1 MNKNS
6 NNDIIVENIPI
17 RYLKSSNENNK
28 NAFRIWLVSKFPN
41 LWSLDLK
48 LTVHILTRV
57 SNVVKSTI
65 QHKITRFPREMRTL
79 QRSIPCQQQKMYNI
93 QTTVPQP
100 PQKKKKNVNNIRHP
114 TPLSILNSEHHH

>member
-1 MNKNS
+1 MAS
-6 NNDIIVENIPI
+6 VEIS
-17 RYLKSSNENNK
+17 KS
-28 NAFRIWLVSKFPN
+28 

-79 QRSIPCQQQKMYNI
+79 QRRIPCQQQKMYNI
-93 QTTVPQP
+93 QTTVPQT
-100 PQKKKKNVNNIRHP
+100 PQAKKEKKRQQHS
-114 TPLSILNSEHHH
+114 TSNSAINPEQ